1 MDTTTKETNQR
12 SVEAFMETIE
22 ERHPNQ
28 SEYHQAVQ
36 ELLGIEL
43 PYIDSKAEYQ
53 KQALLER
60 LTEPDRVLTFRV
72 TWHDDDGNIQ
82 VNRGYRVQFNNAIGP
97 YKGGLRFHPTVNLSI
112 LKFLGF
118 EQIFKNSLTT
128 LPMGGGKGGADFN
141 PKGKSDREIMRFCQA
156 FMSELYH
163 HLGPELDVPAGD
175 IGVGSREV
183 GYLFGM
189 YKKLTHRHQGVLTGK
204 GFPFGGS
211 HIRPEATGYGLVYFV
226 EEMMRARE
234 ENLEGKRVNVSG
246 SGNVAQYA
254 VEKAIQSGA
263 TVHTMS
269 DSSGCV
275 FDEEGITEEKL
286 AWIKDLKNNRRGRI
300 KEYADEYGVQYLEG
314 DNPWSIPCDI
324 ALPCA
329 TQNELGEEDA
339 QKLVENGVQ
348 IVGEGANMP
357 TTADGIRVFQEARI
371 LYAPGKAANAGG
383 VATSGLEMAQNSQ
396 KLNWT
401 AYEVDC
407 KLKEIMQ
414 NIHRQCCEYGHEDD
428 GYINYVKGA
437 NLAGFVKVA
446 DAIIGQGVI

>member
-1 MDTTTKETNQR
+1 
-12 SVEAFMETIE
+12 
-22 ERHPNQ
+22 
-28 SEYHQAVQ
+28 
-36 ELLGIEL
+36 
-43 PYIDSKAEYQ
+43 
-53 KQALLER
+53 
-60 LTEPDRVLTFRV
+60 
-72 TWHDDDGNIQ
+72 
-82 VNRGYRVQFNNAIGP
+82 
-97 YKGGLRFHPTVNLSI
+97 
-112 LKFLGF
+112 
-118 EQIFKNSLTT
+118 
-128 LPMGGGKGGADFN
+128 
-141 PKGKSDREIMRFCQA
+141 
-156 FMSELYH
+156 LYH